1 MKHVLV
7 LLLSLFSLCAAP
19 TAADA
24 GARILPDSVAA
35 TARTEERR
43 PCVRGRVE
51 DTEGRPVPGVAV
63 VMLDADSAYV
73 AAAASDAEGRFEIVP
88 AVKPYRLLFQ
98 HISYELAALS
108 GESGEAGTVTL
119 HERSTEIGAVVVEGE
134 RPVVRIEQGRLAYD
148 LQVVVRGKAVNNA
161 YEALT
166 QLPGVSERQ
175 GTLTLAGTGSV
186 TVILNGRPTTMD
198 AAQPRG
204 PLLRSTPVER
214 IEKGG
219 DHVQRTAAVP
229 RTRRGDQPRHAPR
242 RRRDSHGRGARRL
255 LEPLLRQ
262 LGDGRQ
268 PRLRGAR
275 MVGRHHLFGG
285 TDPVETAHRPA
296 FEAYARRRNVRHRTA
311 SGPRQ
316 RDDRTPAARLGGVRP
331 GEQGACQRGLHGIV
345 HATQCGRFAGGGQLR
360 PLVEPPRRRRSDA
373 QPRSALHDRVG
384 NGPRARLY
392 ALPDGRPGRHAQRI
406 RRRHEA
412 GFRRRVGT
420 ADRPPQLPASTNG
433 TKRARVGR

>member
-1 MKHVLV
+1 MRGADRRRRRSTDPAGFRRGDRPHGGTA
-7 LLLSLFSLCAAP
+7 SLRARPRRGYRRAARAGGGGRDARRRLGLRRGRSVRRGRPFRDRPGREALPSAVPAHFLRTRRSLRSERRGGDRHP
-19 TAADA
+19 
-24 GARILPDSVAA
+24 
-35 TARTEERR
+35 ARTEHWNRR
-43 PCVRGRVE
+43 RRRRRRAARGADRAGPAGLRPA
-51 DTEGRPVPGVAV
+51 GRGPGQGGEQRLRGAHATAGR
-63 VMLDADSAYV
+63 LRTAGDADARGHGERHGDPERPSDDDGRR
-73 AAAASDAEGRFEIVP
+73 AARGP
-88 AVKPYRLLFQ
+88 
-98 HISYELAALS
+98 AALD
-108 GESGEAGTVTL
+108 T
-119 HERSTEIGAVVVEGE
+119 RGAH
-134 RPVVRIEQGRLAYD
+134 R
-148 LQVVVRGKAVNNA
+148 
-161 YEALT
+161 
-166 QLPGVSERQ
+166 
-175 GTLTLAGTGSV
+175 
-186 TVILNGRPTTMD
+186 
-198 AAQPRG
+198 
-204 PLLRSTPVER
+204 
-214 IEKGG
+214 KGG

-242 RRRDSHGRGARRL
+242 RRRDSHGRSARRL
-255 LEPLLRQ
+255 LEPLLWQ
-262 LGDGRQ
+262 LGGGRQ

-296 FEAYARRRNVRHRTA
+296 FEAYARRRNVRHRAA

-384 NGPRARLY
+384 NGPRARLH

-420 ADRPPQLPASTNG
+420 ADRPPQLQPRPT
-433 TKRARVGR
+433 ARSGQGLGGDLRRTARLDFGP